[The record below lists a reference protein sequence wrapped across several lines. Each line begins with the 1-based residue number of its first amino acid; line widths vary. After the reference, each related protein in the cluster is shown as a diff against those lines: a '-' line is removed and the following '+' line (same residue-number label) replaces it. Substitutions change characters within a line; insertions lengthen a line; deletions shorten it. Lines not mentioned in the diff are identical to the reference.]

1 MNIKHRL
8 QLVILLIILV
18 ILAGTLGYYAMF
30 GGKYA
35 IMDCL
40 YMTVISI
47 TSVGYGEIIEI
58 TGNVPAEIFTMVLI
72 TFGMGII
79 LYGLGAMTAILI
91 EGELSGML
99 RKKKMEKAIGKLNKH
114 IIVCGGGQTGLPV
127 IMELVKNRESVVM
140 IESDQGSIDRCLTFV
155 EDLLY
160 IQGDATEDENLL
172 TAGIENAHGIAIC
185 LPSDKD
191 NLYITMASRMLNG
204 KVRIISTLTNVKLY
218 PKLTKAG
225 ANSVVS
231 PNTIGAL
238 RIASEMIR
246 PTVVDFLD
254 SMLRSKQGN
263 LRIHQ
268 VVITQSTAA
277 IGQTLG
283 NSGFSERF
291 GLLVLG
297 AKKPGGEILFNPGAQ
312 LQIEPGL
319 TLIVMGEVDNIASAQ
334 KNF

>member
-8 QLVILLIILV
+8 QFVFLLIVLVILT
-18 ILAGTLGYYAMF
+18 GTLGYYALF
-30 GGKYA
+30 GGRYS
-35 IMDCL
+35 IWDCL

-47 TSVGYGEIIEI
+47 TSVGYGEIIQI

-72 TFGMGII
+72 IFGMSII
-79 LYGLGAMTAILI
+79 LYGLGAMTAMLI
-91 EGELSGML
+91 EGELSGLL
-99 RKKKMEKAIGKLNKH
+99 REKKMKKTISKLNNH

-127 IMELVKNRESVVM
+127 IQELVKNNESVVM
-140 IESDQGSIDRCLTFV
+140 IESDQDSIDRCLALM

-160 IQGDATEDENLL
+160 IRGDATEDENLL
-172 TAGIENAHGIAIC
+172 VAGIETAHGVAVC

-191 NLYITMASRMLNG
+191 NLYITMASRMLNS
-204 KVRIISTLTNVKLY
+204 KVRIISTLTNVKLK

-268 VVITQSTAA
+268 VVITQGTAA
-277 IGQTLG
+277 VGKTLG
-283 NSGFSERF
+283 NSGLSERF
-291 GLLVLG
+291 GLLLLG
-297 AKKPGGEILFNPGAQ
+297 AKKPGGEIMFNPGAR

-319 TLIVMGEVDNIASAQ
+319 TMIVMGEVDNIADAQ

>member
-30 GGKYA
+30 GGKYT

-58 TGNVPAEIFTMVLI
+58 TGNVHAEVFTMVLI
-72 TFGMGII
+72 TFGIGII

-91 EGELSGML
+91 EGELSGLL
-99 RKKKMEKAIGKLNKH
+99 RKKKMEKDIGKLNKH

-140 IESDQGSIDRCLTFV
+140 IESDQESIDRCLAFV

-160 IQGDATEDENLL
+160 IKGDATEDENLL
-172 TAGIENAHGIAIC
+172 AAGIENARGVAIC

-191 NLYITMASRMLNG
+191 NLYITMASRMLNS
-204 KVRIISTLTNVKLY
+204 KVRIISSLTNVKLK

-268 VVITQSTAA
+268 VVITQNTAA
-277 IGQTLG
+277 VGKTLG
-283 NSGFSERF
+283 NSGLSERF

-297 AKKPGGEILFNPGAQ
+297 AKKPGGEIQFNPGA
-312 LQIEPGL
+312 LLEIEPGL
-319 TLIVMGEVDNIASAQ
+319 TMIVMGEVDKIADAQ

>member
-1 MNIKHRL
+1 MIIKHRL
-8 QLVILLIILV
+8 QLVVLLIVLV
-18 ILAGTLGYYAMF
+18 ILVGTLGYYAMF
-30 GGKYA
+30 GGKYT

-47 TSVGYGEIIEI
+47 TSVGYGEVIEI
-58 TGNVPAEIFTMVLI
+58 TGNVPAEVFTMVLI

-79 LYGLGAMTAILI
+79 LYGLGALTAILI
-91 EGELSGML
+91 EGELSGLL
-99 RKKKMEKAIGKLNKH
+99 RKKKMEKIIGKLDKH

-127 IMELVKNRESVVM
+127 ILELVKNREPVVM
-140 IESDQGSIDRCLTFV
+140 IESDQESIDRCLAFV
-155 EDLLY
+155 EDLPY

-172 TAGIENAHGIAIC
+172 AAGIENARGVAIC

-191 NLYITMASRMLNG
+191 NLYITMASRMLNS
-204 KVRIISTLTNVKLY
+204 KVRIISSLTNLKLK

-268 VVITQSTAA
+268 VVITQNTAA
-277 IGQTLG
+277 VGKTLG
-283 NSGFSERF
+283 NSGLSERF
-291 GLLVLG
+291 RLLVLG
-297 AKKPGGEILFNPGAQ
+297 AKKPGGEIQFNPGAP
-312 LQIEPGL
+312 LKIEPGL
-319 TLIVMGEVDNIASAQ
+319 TLIVMGEVDRIADAQ

>member
-18 ILAGTLGYYAMF
+18 ILVGTLGYYAMF
-30 GGKYA
+30 GGQYT

-79 LYGLGAMTAILI
+79 LYGLGAVTAILI
-91 EGELSGML
+91 EGELSGIL
-99 RKKKMEKAIGKLNKH
+99 RKKKMEKAIGRLQNH

-127 IMELVKNRESVVM
+127 IMELVKNNESVVM
-140 IESDQGSIDRCLTFV
+140 VEADQASIDRCLAIM
-155 EDLLY
+155 EDLPY

-172 TAGIENAHGIAIC
+172 AAGIESARGIAIC

-191 NLYITMASRMLNG
+191 NLYITMASRMLNS
-204 KVRIISTLTNVKLY
+204 KVRIISSLVNVKLI

-268 VVITQSTAA
+268 LVITQGTAA
-277 IGQTLG
+277 IGRTLG
-283 NSGFSERF
+283 NSGLSERF

-297 AKKPGGEILFNPGAQ
+297 AKKPGREIQFNPGAK

-319 TLIVMGEVDNIASAQ
+319 TMIVMGDVDNIADAQ

>member
-30 GGKYA
+30 GGKYT

-58 TGNVPAEIFTMVLI
+58 SGNVPAEIFTMCLI
-72 TFGMGII
+72 TFGMAII
-79 LYGLGAMTAILI
+79 LYGLGAMTALLI
-91 EGELSGML
+91 EGELSGIL
-99 RKKKMEKAIGKLNKH
+99 RKNKMEKAIGKLKNH

-127 IMELVKNRESVVM
+127 IQELVKNKESVVM
-140 IESDQGSIDRCLTFV
+140 IEANQEAIDRCLTFV

-160 IQGDATEDENLL
+160 INGDATEDENLL
-172 TAGIENAHGIAIC
+172 AAGIETANGIAIC

-191 NLYITMASRMLNG
+191 NLYITMASRMLNS
-204 KVRIISTLTNVKLY
+204 KVRIISSLVNLKLM
-218 PKLTKAG
+218 PKLNKAG

-268 VVITQSTAA
+268 IVVTQNTVS
-277 IGQTLG
+277 IGKTLG
-283 NSGFSERF
+283 ESGLAERF
-291 GLLVLG
+291 NLLVLG
-297 AKKPGGEILFNPGAQ
+297 AKRPGQAIEFNPPPD
-312 LQIEPGL
+312 ISIDPGL
-319 TLIVMGEVDNIASAQ
+319 ILIVMGEVGDIAAAR

>member
-30 GGKYA
+30 GGQYT

-58 TGNVPAEIFTMVLI
+58 TGNVPAEVFTMVLI

-91 EGELSGML
+91 EGELSGLL
-99 RKKKMEKAIGKLNKH
+99 RKKKMKKAIGKLNKH

-172 TAGIENAHGIAIC
+172 TAGIENAHGVAIC

-191 NLYITMASRMLNG
+191 NLYITMASRMLNS
-204 KVRIISTLTNVKLY
+204 KVRIISTLTNLKLH

-254 SMLRSKQGN
+254 SMLRSQQGN

-268 VVITQSTAA
+268 VVVTQSTAA
-277 IGQTLG
+277 VGQTLG
-283 NSGFSERF
+283 NSGLSERF

-297 AKKPGGEILFNPGAQ
+297 AKKPGGEILFNPEAT
-312 LQIEPGL
+312 LEIEPGL
-319 TLIVMGEVDNIASAQ
+319 TLIVMGEVDRIAQAQ
-334 KNF
+334 KDF